1 VGKFIA
7 IISFVFGIPI
17 FLIGTLILGGLLVAG
32 IIGAP
37 NITPA
42 IILVSILLLTGSFLI
57 FLGYKNI
64 YKKRKIVS
72 ANKYGEKYEI
82 IKEPAK
88 KGSILVKGLIIVV
101 AIVSVAGAVSGAFII
116 APFWNELSLDTVTTT
131 MSPTDNG
138 EPRTIMPSSTGENS
152 IIMEGNDFQPEAATV
167 SLNDSVVWINND
179 PRAHTATA
187 GTGSSD
193 PNSGKIFDTGII
205 NDGGKSVPIQLEGVD
220 VGDEI
225 TYYCM
230 VHPSMTGKLIIDV

>member
-1 VGKFIA
+1 VGKVIA
-7 IISFVFGIPI
+7 VISFVFGIPI
-17 FLIGTLILGGLLVAG
+17 FLIGALIVGGLLVAG

-37 NITPA
+37 NIMPA
-42 IILVSILLLTGSFLI
+42 IILVSILLLTGAFLI
-57 FLGYKNI
+57 FLGGKNI
-64 YKKRKIVS
+64 SEKRKIVS
-72 ANKYGEKYEI
+72 VNKYGEKHEI

-88 KGSILVKGLIIVV
+88 KQSSVVKALIMVVVIISVV
-101 AIVSVAGAVSGAFII
+101 AVSAAFII

-131 MSPTDNG
+131 TSPTDNG
-138 EPRTIMPSSTGENS
+138 EPRTIMPSSTGENA

-167 SLNDSVVWINND
+167 SLNDNVAWVNND
-179 PRAHTATA
+179 PRAHTATS

-205 NDGGKSVPIQLEGVD
+205 NDGGKSPPIQLEGID

-230 VHPSMTGKLIIDV
+230 VHPSMTGKLIIDA